1 MASLQIRELP
11 PDVYEALAHRAKR
24 EGRSLAQQAIADL
37 RGMPEMEARQ
47 RRMETIEKLRCR
59 PQRSGEA
66 TTLTPP
72 ERLIREDRE
81 R

>member
-37 RGMPEMEARQ
+37 RGTPELKARQ
-47 RRMETIEKLRCR
+47 RRMATIERLRRR
-59 PQRSGEA
+59 PQQSGMA
-66 TTLTPP
+66 SPLAPP
-72 ERLIREDRE
+72 EELIREDRE